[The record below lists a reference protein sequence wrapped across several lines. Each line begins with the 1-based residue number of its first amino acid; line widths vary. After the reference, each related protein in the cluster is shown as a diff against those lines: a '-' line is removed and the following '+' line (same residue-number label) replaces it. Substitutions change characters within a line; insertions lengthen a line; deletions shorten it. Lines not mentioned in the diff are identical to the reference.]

1 MILTEGFFGVS
12 PLFFMR
18 LTPQTVYFFYFV
30 FFFLLLP
37 ACTDSL
43 AQRLPEQDIEI
54 FATGKKYSSVEE
66 YLRVRRNEKTPP
78 VVSVVQPPAVVS
90 PVKPSLDENGWRTI
104 VVDQMSDEP
113 PVEFVER
120 FVAGIDS
127 FETGTSGS
135 TPVRKV
141 ATIREMNAGLA
152 AEASKTSAPLLIL
165 AEGGKVKVLELTRK
179 ANDKLQSQ
187 TPQEP
192 LLQGE

>member
-1 MILTEGFFGVS
+1 
-12 PLFFMR
+12 MR
-18 LTPQTVYFFYFV
+18 LTPQTVYSFYFV
-30 FFFLLLP
+30 FFFVLLA
-37 ACTDSL
+37 ACTAAL
-43 AQRLPEQDIEI
+43 AQQLPEQDIEI
-54 FATGKKYSSVEE
+54 FATGKKFSSVEE

-78 VVSVVQPPAVVS
+78 AASAVQPPAVVS

-104 VVDQMSDEP
+104 VVDQKSDEP

-127 FETGTSGS
+127 FEARTSGAK
-135 TPVRKV
+135 PVRKV

-179 ANDKLQSQ
+179 TNDNHQPQ
-187 TPQEP
+187 TQQEP